1 MGDIALNK
9 LYGYTGK
16 LLFVDLTT
24 KVIEVKDLSEEMA
37 RNFLGGYG
45 IGAKVLYD
53 MMPKGCDPFAKESV
67 IGFLAGPVTGTGAVM
82 SGRWT
87 AVHKSPVTMG
97 WNDSNC
103 GGYFGP
109 ELKKAGFDGV
119 FINGIS
125 EEPVYVWIK
134 DGIAEIRDAKKLWGK
149 TIKETE
155 AALREE
161 LGEPRM
167 QSAAIGQAGE
177 NLSYMATIMNDR
189 HRAAGRAGAGSVM
202 GSKKLKAVVVKGS
215 KIPEVAMP
223 EEFKALNKVSTDYI
237 VNPPKTKKGNS
248 LRLFSKYGTTRV
260 NTPNL
265 LSGEAPI
272 KNWSGVGI
280 LEYTEEEA
288 EKLGGPYFDKFYN
301 VKRYGCSSCAI
312 RCGAEYFVK
321 EGKYYTGNTDRPE
334 YETLASF
341 GENCLNKD
349 IDVIIRCNEMCNEA
363 GIDTIAAGSTIAWA
377 MEAYENGVLSKAELD
392 GIDLTWGNGPA
403 TIQLLEKMIK
413 GEGVGA
419 FLMNGQRYAI
429 NKLGRGGEFETTA
442 QGVEPGMHD
451 SRRSKGYNRIYQ
463 FDPTPG
469 RHMKGG
475 DAWSELDELDRPQK
489 DVEMMTET
497 EILNCAGFCAFGT
510 MGFEDDTINK
520 FISYATGMD
529 FDLEEQI
536 RTGKRIFFMRHLF
549 NLREG
554 MTRQDQT
561 ISPRLNGPLA
571 EGPLA
576 GVVIPSDKMGDDFY
590 EALGWD
596 KETLKPS
603 KEWLEDLGG
612 FEFAYDFLYGD
623 NE

>member
-1 MGDIALNK
+1 MNK
-9 LYGYTGK
+9 LYGYAGK
-16 LLFVDLTT
+16 LLFVNLTT
-24 KVIEVKDLSEEMA
+24 RVIEERDLSEEMA

-45 IGAKVLYD
+45 IGAKILYD
-53 MMPKGCDPFAKESV
+53 MMPKGCHPFAEESV
-67 IGFLAGPVTGTGAVM
+67 IGFTVGPVTGTGAVM

-109 ELKKAGFDGV
+109 ELKRAGFDGV

-125 EEPVYVWIK
+125 ETPVYVWIK
-134 DGIAEIRDAKKLWGK
+134 DGKAEIRGAGKLWGK

-167 QSAAIGQAGE
+167 QSAAIGKAGE
-177 NLSYMATIMNDR
+177 NLSYMAAIMNDR

-215 KIPEVAMP
+215 MTPEVAMP
-223 EEFKALNKVSTDYI
+223 EEWKALNKITTDYI
-237 VNPPKTKKGNS
+237 INPPESKKGKS
-248 LRLFSKYGTTRV
+248 LRLFSQYGTSKV

-265 LSGEAPI
+265 LSGEAPV
-272 KNWSGVGI
+272 KNWGGAGI
-280 LEYTEEEA
+280 VEYTEEEA
-288 EKLGGPYFDKFYN
+288 EKLGGIHFDKFYN

-312 RCGAEYFVK
+312 RCGAEYDVK
-321 EGKYYTGNTDRPE
+321 EGKYFTGKTDRPE
-334 YETLASF
+334 YETLAAF

-363 GIDTIAAGSTIAWA
+363 GIDTIATGSTIAWA
-377 MEAYENGVLSKAELD
+377 MEAYEHGVLSQDDLD

-403 TIQLLEKMIK
+403 MIELLVKIIQ
-413 GEGVGA
+413 GEGVGKL
-419 FLMNGQRYAI
+419 LMNGQRFAI
-429 NKLGRGGEFETTA
+429 RQLGRGEEFETTA

-463 FDPTPG
+463 FDPSPG

-475 DAWSELDELDRPQK
+475 DAWSALDAPNRPEK

-497 EILNCAGFCAFGT
+497 EILNCAGFCAFGE
-510 MGFEDDTINK
+510 MGFEKDTINQ
-520 FISYATGMD
+520 FITYTTGVD
-529 FDLEEQI
+529 FDRTEQI

-554 MTRQDQT
+554 ITRKNMT
-561 ISPRLNGPLA
+561 ISPRLNGPLNQ
-571 EGPLA
+571 GPLA
-576 GVVIPSDKMGDDFY
+576 GVVIPSEKMGDEFY
-590 EALGWD
+590 EALGWGKD
-596 KETLKPS
+596 TLKPTR
-603 KEWLEDLGG
+603 EWLEELGG
-612 FEFAYDFLYGD
+612 FEFAYDFLFGE
-623 NE
+623 N